1 MVTGEE
7 KSALEVLENMS
18 PAERDGILL
27 ENAAAEINADKG
39 KKKAEAKPVK
49 KVAKKSAEPNSKNE
63 SSNAKK
69 QEPDSR
75 KELERWKAFVTKNNL
90 GLRDSKGEVYLRV
103 EAWNY
108 LFALKGLSATIIDM
122 SRYEDEDGNTL
133 YIAKAALMP
142 MTSKLPEDGVPLG
155 TTAFGA
161 CKVGE
166 GIFKDDYS
174 ALSMAQTRA
183 IGKLGR
189 TAYAHLAIACG
200 YKATPLE
207 EMKFE
212 EKK

>member
-1 MVTGEE
+1 MVNEE
-7 KSALEVLENMS
+7 QALNK
-18 PAERDGILL
+18 
-27 ENAAAEINADKG
+27 AAEAINLG
-39 KKKAEAKPVK
+39 KDVKPSRPK
-49 KVAKKSAEPNSKNE
+49 QENQ

-69 QEPDSR
+69 KDEGR
-75 KELERWKAFVTKNNL
+75 KELDRWKTFVTENKL
-90 GLRDSKGEVYLRV
+90 AIKDSKGEAYLKV

-122 SRYEDEDGNTL
+122 SRYPGEDKTL

-142 MTSKLPEDGVPLG
+142 NSKRVPEEGIPLG
-155 TTAFGA
+155 ATAFGA

-166 GIFKDDYS
+166 GIFQDEYS

-189 TAYAHLAIACG
+189 TVYAHLAIACG

-207 EMKFE
+207 EMVFE
-212 EKK
+212 KDKK

>member
-1 MVTGEE
+1 MVKKELE
-7 KSALEVLENMS
+7 KMS

-49 KVAKKSAEPNSKNE
+49 KATKKSAEPNSKKQT
-63 SSNAKK
+63 SNAKN
-69 QEPDSR
+69 
-75 KELERWKAFVTKNNL
+75 ELEKWKEFVTKNNL
-90 GLRDSKGEVYLRV
+90 GLRDNKGEVYLRV

-108 LFALKGLSATIIDM
+108 LFALKGLSATIVDM
-122 SRYEDEDGNTL
+122 SRYEEEDGNTL

-142 MTSKLPEDGVPLG
+142 MTSKLPEDGIPLG

-212 EKK
+212 ESK

>member
-1 MVTGEE
+1 MVIKKELE
-7 KSALEVLENMS
+7 KMS

-39 KKKAEAKPVK
+39 QKKAEAKPVK
-49 KVAKKSAEPNSKNE
+49 KATKKSAEPNSKNE

-69 QEPDSR
+69 
-75 KELERWKAFVTKNNL
+75 ELEKWKEFVTKNNL
-90 GLRDSKGEVYLRV
+90 GLRDNKGEVYLRV

-108 LFALKGLSATIIDM
+108 LFALKGLSATIVDM
-122 SRYEDEDGNTL
+122 SRYEDENGDTL

-142 MTSKLPEDGVPLG
+142 MTSKLPEDGIPLG

-212 EKK
+212 GSDNK